1 MERRPR
7 RRWLSGAGGGRCSG
21 TGSFLACER
30 QQLST
35 FALIITHTHSTV
47 TSSSRLIVSVFACR
61 TWPHADLPLHG
72 AVVIPL
78 ESLRAIS
85 LQSFDLIV
93 HPTGTTTLVLS
104 IDLPG
109 TSSQHGRVLGEAGGS
124 GAPPDVSMEDQVHSA
139 EVASSS
145 AKKAM
150 DNLKGTKDSI
160 SQTMQI
166 ADKAPGDLEEVVGLY
181 DTWAPALNNVKQV
194 VDIVDKIAEIHPW
207 AKMAWSIL
215 SCIPKTFIAQVER
228 DASFGALQIAIRDA
242 FDLAKL
248 GWVWRSSSQ
257 QRAGQDSTEDVHIV
271 CECGDLIQ
279 NYAKRQT
286 SVCSS
291 HRLIVVSRLLNGL
304 KGRDS

>member
-1 MERRPR
+1 MPLYSSLVLPPHCFNLQLR
-7 RRWLSGAGGGRCSG
+7 RRNSEERIEHGDFVGASQLYVTGGNPEQPPATSARPTLTVVRADGLPHLRTSRGKERKFYVTATDGTKTEKTLAIRSRGWSVQWDGVLSG
-21 TGSFLACER
+21 F
-30 QQLST
+30 
-35 FALIITHTHSTV
+35 TV

-109 TSSQHGRVLGEAGGS
+109 TSSQRMGTAIVSSPRAPVTSPQDGRVLGEAGGS

-194 VDIVDKIAEIHPW
+194 VDIVDKIAEVL
-207 AKMAWSIL
+207 SIFPSL
-215 SCIPKTFIAQVER
+215 
-228 DASFGALQIAIRDA
+228 DA
-242 FDLAKL
+242 
-248 GWVWRSSSQ
+248 
-257 QRAGQDSTEDVHIV
+257 
-271 CECGDLIQ
+271 C
-279 NYAKRQT
+279 
-286 SVCSS
+286 
-291 HRLIVVSRLLNGL
+291 
-304 KGRDS
+304 